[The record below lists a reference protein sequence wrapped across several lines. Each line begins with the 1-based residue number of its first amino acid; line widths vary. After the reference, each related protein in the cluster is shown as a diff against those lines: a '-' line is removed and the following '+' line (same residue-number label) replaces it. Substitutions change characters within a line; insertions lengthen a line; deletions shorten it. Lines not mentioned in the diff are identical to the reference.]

1 MAQVQWVNGAGYW
14 GGWCRL
20 LRWMVQ
26 VTEVDGAGADTD
38 ADGAGQGLDGAGSI
52 LGGELAPLQ
61 GLEGRFAEQVSALF
75 WNLRHSRLDLHRLAR
90 DLRRLG
96 RNLRQV
102 PRNLRQ
108 TA

>member
-1 MAQVQWVNGAGYW
+1 M
-14 GGWCRL
+14 
-20 LRWMVQ
+20 Q
-26 VTEVDGAGADTD
+26 VTGVDGAGADTD

-61 GLEGRFAEQVSALF
+61 GLEGRFTEQVSALF
-75 WNLRHSRLDLHRLAR
+75 WNLRHSRRNLRRLAR
-90 DLRRLG
+90 DLRHSR
-96 RNLRQV
+96 RNLRQI

>member
-1 MAQVQWVNGAGYW
+1 M
-14 GGWCRL
+14 
-20 LRWMVQ
+20 Q

-75 WNLRHSRLDLHRLAR
+75 WNLRHSRLDL
-90 DLRRLG
+90 RRLG

-102 PRNLRQ
+102 PREMLSGERNGG
-108 TA
+108 